1 MTPPFL
7 PSLVVPRTL
16 ASPPATCSYQL
27 TLNPIPQLP
36 CSKRT
41 SPMAFPVSA
50 RATSSFYR
58 TAYGH
63 WTPLDIVVGLIPHAI
78 HQEILLPIYSEYI
91 HSLALHCQPVHATF
105 SSGLGSSNSRLR
117 GPTDPTLV
125 SLQFVLSLGPEKSL
139 DKLSPITSHP
149 MLKTCA
155 KGCPSHPEQKPE
167 SLKGSKARRSGPA
180 ARGLRL

>member
-1 MTPPFL
+1 
-7 PSLVVPRTL
+7 
-16 ASPPATCSYQL
+16 
-27 TLNPIPQLP
+27 
-36 CSKRT
+36 
-41 SPMAFPVSA
+41 MAFPVSA